1 MGYIFEHDEIR
12 ILTKSC
18 EHYAAEQ
25 QLVVQQRNHSGFPN
39 QGKLTTLAVRRV
51 IREGKEECQI
61 EIVIE
66 AFGKKR
72 NTASYSS
79 FVMPAEIADKF
90 AEAVL
95 NLQRKG

>member
-1 MGYIFEHDEIR
+1 MSDVIR

-18 EHYAAEQ
+18 EHYAAEH
-25 QLVVQQRNHSGFPN
+25 QLVVQQRNNSGYLN

-61 EIVIE
+61 EIAIE
-66 AFGKKR
+66 NFGKKR
-72 NTASYSS
+72 NTAMHSS

-95 NLQRKG
+95 KVKMP